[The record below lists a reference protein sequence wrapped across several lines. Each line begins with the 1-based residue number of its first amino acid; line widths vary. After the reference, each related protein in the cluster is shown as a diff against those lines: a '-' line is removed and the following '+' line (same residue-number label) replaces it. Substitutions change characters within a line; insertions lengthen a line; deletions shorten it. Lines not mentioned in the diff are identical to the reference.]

1 MPSKLMPWDFIKS
14 HKDTINLKKAGLW
27 ALSFPDIYC
36 ERVFIDRIPRSLG
49 AGDLHTLHASD
60 VSVDWL
66 ENTFNSVD
74 FFSSKDSYLIIDA
87 QSLSTPVVKFLTE
100 NEINL
105 DDRFLIFSFNK
116 TAAIFDKLEKKFSG
130 EFIKIES
137 PKFWEYNKY
146 LDFFADILNVNLSSE
161 AKSLLL
167 ASVES
172 DGASFFNTLNILKL
186 YQSEG
191 QRIEVDQVR
200 ELVDQSKIDNFELAN
215 TFCAKGFKS
224 FFGRLVEIE
233 EDYEGLRG
241 VFSFMQSHLF
251 KIVDTTPIEAKG
263 RQSQYDRAIIQAS
276 KTWQKDDLVR
286 AMQMFSEFEIL
297 AKSKDRNLVTQI
309 RLKYFRSPR

>member
-1 MPSKLMPWDFIKS
+1 MPSKLLPWDFIKS
-14 HKDTINLKKAGLW
+14 HKNTIDPKKNGPW
-27 ALSFPDIYC
+27 AIQFPDIYC
-36 ERVFIDRIPRSLG
+36 ERVFIDRIPRALG
-49 AGDLHTLHASD
+49 EGHLHTLHASD

-87 QSLSTPVVKFLTE
+87 QALAAPVVKFLTE
-100 NEINL
+100 SDINL

-116 TAAIFDKLEKKFSG
+116 SSPIFDKLEKKLG
-130 EFIKIES
+130 NEFIKIEP

-146 LDFFADILNVNLSSE
+146 LDFFANILEVNLSSE
-161 AKSLLL
+161 AKSFLLS
-167 ASVES
+167 SVES

-186 YQSEG
+186 YQQDG
-191 QRIEVDQVR
+191 ARIEIDRVR
-200 ELVDQSKIDNFELAN
+200 ELVDKSKIDNFELAD
-215 TFCAKGFKS
+215 TFCTKGFKS

-251 KIVDTTPIEAKG
+251 KIIDTSLIEVKA

-276 KTWQKDDLVR
+276 RSWQKDDLVR
-286 AMQMFSEFEIL
+286 AMQMFSEFEVL
-297 AKSKDRNLVTQI
+297 AKSKDRALVTQI
-309 RLKYFRSPR
+309 RLKYFRSAR